1 MRLNGLL
8 CAALLA
14 AATAPTL
21 PTSAVAGDP
30 SGVWARVDGKAKV
43 RFGQCGSGYCGTIV
57 WLQHPEGPG
66 KIGEQV
72 FFGMGQAGPNTWK
85 GTAHNPEDGNDYD
98 GSMTMS
104 GNRLTTKG
112 CAMGGMICK
121 TVVWSRSR

>member
-8 CAALLA
+8 GAGCAALMTA
-14 AATAPTL
+14 ALVAP
-21 PTSAVAGDP
+21 AFAGDP
-30 SGVWARVDGKAKV
+30 TGVWARTDGKAKV
-43 RFGQCGSGYCGTIV
+43 QFGQCGGGYCGTIV

-72 FFGMGQAGPNTWK
+72 FFGMGQNGPNSWT

-104 GNRLTTKG
+104 GNHLVTKG

-121 TVVWSRSR
+121 TVNWTRTR